1 MNNND
6 NNYDYKNNTSDRNRN
21 TFEGVSLPTIVH
33 IEDN

>member
-21 TFEGVSLPTIVH
+21 TFEDVSLPNIVH